1 MVTGDEPPLLT
12 RARPTRRSVRSWLVS
27 RPVQQ
32 YAYAAGALLLLVT
45 GLFGG
50 LGKVDP
56 REQPLTAGAT
66 LSAAPL
72 TVVVSRAST
81 TSDLGSVGKSER
93 GRFVSIVGTVHNDTD
108 ATVGLDVLRAV
119 VKLTGVPDV
128 YQTSSGTAV
137 GMSDTAR
144 PWGVYVVADSTLIT
158 SVGPG
163 LTYEVVWIYEQ
174 QATSPPPASV
184 GVTVQAHTLRANTVD
199 QQIQW
204 LDAAAVATGTLPL
217 KVVPP
222 A

>member
-1 MVTGDEPPLLT
+1 MVTGDEPPLIT
-12 RARPTRRSVRSWLVS
+12 RVRPTRQSVRRWLVS

-32 YAYAAGALLLLVT
+32 YLYAAGVLVLLVT

-50 LGKVDP
+50 LGKVEP
-56 REQPLTAGAT
+56 REQPLTVGASLT
-66 LSAAPL
+66 AAPL

-108 ATVGLDVLRAV
+108 ATVGLDILRAV
-119 VKLTGVPDV
+119 VRLTGVADV
-128 YQTSSGTAV
+128 FQASSGTAV

-144 PWGVYVVADSTLIT
+144 PWGVYVVADSTLLT

-174 QATSPPPASV
+174 KATAPPPATV

-199 QQIQW
+199 QQLQW